1 MSTDLKLNK
10 TQLSLIIQ
18 SDRFLSNM
26 IGIFGKEILTKF
38 AVPLAK
44 DVLHKLATKAALSV
58 IDKFER
64 KLSERG
70 QVKDSLY

>member
-1 MSTDLKLNK
+1 
-10 TQLSLIIQ
+10 
-18 SDRFLSNM
+18 M

-64 KLSERG
+64 KLSGRG